1 MTTLN
6 LLKVCFDMSIQHVEL
21 QAFKAAIL
29 QGLQTQSLP
38 SEHYP
43 LLQFKTRHS
52 HGRLEPM
59 LMVLGQK
66 IAALQQLI
74 NGETRFIRFGQRTEA
89 LDISYF
95 KPLTF
100 EMRTDQGFH
109 TYNLF
114 KYHAFN
120 QENYR
125 TFRGLSDSK
134 AQLAFLEQLLR
145 EHLETFVKGVGWM
158 PDPPIIV
165 KNIQL
170 KQQDILQCP
179 EYKPH
184 CFDLRFRTNL
194 WIPEHIGLGRRVSL
208 GFGTLR
214 LPRKKKRAGGLISD
228 IIEK

>member
-1 MTTLN
+1 
-6 LLKVCFDMSIQHVEL
+6 MSIQHIEL

-29 QGLQTQSLP
+29 QGLQTQNLP
-38 SEHYP
+38 AEHYP
-43 LLQFKTRHS
+43 LLQFKTRYS

-59 LMVLGQK
+59 LMVIGQK

-74 NGETRFIRFGQRTEA
+74 NAESRFIRFGQRTEA

-120 QENYR
+120 QENYQ

-134 AQLAFLEQLLR
+134 AQLVFLEELLR
-145 EHLETFVKGVGWM
+145 GHLETFVKGVGWM

-165 KNIQL
+165 KNLQL
-170 KQQDILQCP
+170 KQQDILHCP

-214 LPRKKKRAGGLISD
+214 LPRKKKRPGGLISS
-228 IIEK
+228 IIEA